1 MIELTKENK
10 SLFYD
15 ASGLDLQTLIDLVN
29 RKNKNI
35 FTLDNFI
42 DDRELNELG
51 VQVYRALAY
60 DQRFDELRRNSA
72 LFNSDRHKELKKN
85 GFLKIENFLNTEE
98 FTIIQK
104 AATKAVEDSKKYGN
118 CANLPLN
125 IDVTSSKKIQD
136 ICRLCQASELFTLKE
151 FYFRKITHMVPGEY
165 CEDARQYNYH
175 IDKFYPNYKIWF
187 YPFDIEELQGP
198 TGLYRGSQKHTI
210 EKLKWHYQT
219 SLLSREEKE
228 SGTWSRLHLN
238 VTDHQDPAKKL
249 GFGDEVIC
257 SAKANT
263 FYIIDTRCFHRR
275 TPAEAGTH
283 RFSFRAILDRKNVF

>member
-98 FTIIQK
+98 FTIIQ
-104 AATKAVEDSKKYGN
+104 
-118 CANLPLN
+118 
-125 IDVTSSKKIQD
+125 I
-136 ICRLCQASELFTLKE
+136 F
-151 FYFRKITHMVPGEY
+151 
-165 CEDARQYNYH
+165 
-175 IDKFYPNYKIWF
+175 
-187 YPFDIEELQGP
+187 
-198 TGLYRGSQKHTI
+198 
-210 EKLKWHYQT
+210 EKLHTWYLENIVKTHANIIIILTNSIQT
-219 SLLSREEKE
+219 IK
-228 SGTWSRLHLN
+228 SGFTRL
-238 VTDHQDPAKKL
+238 T
-249 GFGDEVIC
+249 
-257 SAKANT
+257 
-263 FYIIDTRCFHRR
+263 
-275 TPAEAGTH
+275 
-283 RFSFRAILDRKNVF
+283 